1 MNTIFIEKT
10 IGVGGDEDTF
20 AQALN
25 GLVSAIDNTFEQ
37 LVLRQVG
44 AITGEQGIFL
54 NMYQYINNIHV
65 LGNGDTVQMVD
76 VQDFLVNTSTQF
88 TVDNNWLIEGF
99 ILNDGLMGGLMK
111 GAAVTHAAGSTV
123 TFMRCFDDN
132 LGSVLNDATL
142 IIDGQFCDLLTF
154 SNCHVRTDTFDTSI
168 VLISGTGNNQ
178 PILFEDFMGLSNS
191 SDIALQ
197 NTSGGTLENITF
209 RRSYFAVTHTQIDD
223 FDLNFSTATN
233 WSTEVYAGYTGT
245 GSISLDAAHQVAWNT
260 TNFLDTNHLSVLY
273 AIPSDES
280 VLTTE
285 ASQDTEVLYSSIDYK
300 GISDVGIKTVGFV
313 NRGIYYAPVNMT
325 YAYEETGIRVN
336 WENSVFKNNNWA
348 VAYVAETSLK
358 LGLLA
363 SAINYP
369 VLTGVTQTLLIPY
382 ADINTNFKWNFLL
395 NYE

>member
-142 IIDGQFCDLLTF
+142 IIL
-154 SNCHVRTDTFDTSI
+154 
-168 VLISGTGNNQ
+168 
-178 PILFEDFMGLSNS
+178 
-191 SDIALQ
+191 
-197 NTSGGTLENITF
+197 
-209 RRSYFAVTHTQIDD
+209 
-223 FDLNFSTATN
+223 
-233 WSTEVYAGYTGT
+233 
-245 GSISLDAAHQVAWNT
+245 
-260 TNFLDTNHLSVLY
+260 
-273 AIPSDES
+273 
-280 VLTTE
+280 
-285 ASQDTEVLYSSIDYK
+285 
-300 GISDVGIKTVGFV
+300 
-313 NRGIYYAPVNMT
+313 
-325 YAYEETGIRVN
+325 
-336 WENSVFKNNNWA
+336 
-348 VAYVAETSLK
+348 
-358 LGLLA
+358 
-363 SAINYP
+363 
-369 VLTGVTQTLLIPY
+369 
-382 ADINTNFKWNFLL
+382 
-395 NYE
+395 